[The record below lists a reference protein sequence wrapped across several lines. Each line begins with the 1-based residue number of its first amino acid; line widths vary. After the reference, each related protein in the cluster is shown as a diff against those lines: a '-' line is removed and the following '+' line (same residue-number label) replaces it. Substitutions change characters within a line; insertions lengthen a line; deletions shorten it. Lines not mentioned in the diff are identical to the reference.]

1 MKKTL
6 KKKKLTRRGRPL
18 FLPCASLSAGKK
30 AMSFSFGNI
39 KQYSLSRKRTK
50 DHNVPSCPFLFVLL
64 YGAQL
69 STQIKVKTD
78 NEAIRPA
85 FNSGFCR
92 MKRLQVFLQSTP
104 LGCDA
109 SKSQGSSSIT
119 FAGTW
124 TAKKLQTSARFNPR
138 KEWPIV

>member
-1 MKKTL
+1 
-6 KKKKLTRRGRPL
+6 
-18 FLPCASLSAGKK
+18 
-30 AMSFSFGNI
+30 MSFSFGNI

-78 NEAIRPA
+78 NEGIRPA

-109 SKSQGSSSIT
+109 SKSQGYKQYYIRRYLDRDET
-119 FAGTW
+119 TGLRILAIY
-124 TAKKLQTSARFNPR
+124 KLFSCSPDVAYSAL
-138 KEWPIV
+138 